1 MAVCNFD
8 KKEIHCKI
16 FYFGNTGAGKTEN
29 LRALYRSTAP
39 QLRNDMFTL
48 EADARPNP
56 LFDFLPLKIGA
67 INGYQVR
74 LHVFT
79 LPPLYFAD
87 TFDILLNGLDGFVFV
102 VDSEF
107 TSLPHNSITLRD
119 TFTLLESS
127 GYVVED
133 LPQVYQYNRRDA
145 AKPVAVDILNTT
157 FNPRAHPH
165 YEAIAV
171 RGIGTLECLHKLA
184 ELVVAKM
191 LNS

>member
-16 FYFGNTGAGKTEN
+16 FYFGTAGAGKTEN
-29 LRALYRSTAP
+29 LRALYRSTSP
-39 QLRNDMFTL
+39 QLKTDLFEL
-48 EADARPNP
+48 ETDKQPNP
-56 LFDFLPLKIGA
+56 LFDFLPLKLVE

-74 LHVFT
+74 LHIFT
-79 LPPLYFAD
+79 LPPPYFAE
-87 TFDILLNGLDGFVFV
+87 TYDILLKGLDGFVYV
-102 VDSEF
+102 VDSEL
-107 TSLPHNSITLRD
+107 TALPFNHTAMHD
-119 TFTLLESS
+119 TFALLENS
-127 GYVVED
+127 GFIVED

-145 AKPVAVDILNTT
+145 LQPVAIDVLHAT

-165 YEAIAV
+165 HEAIAP
-171 RGIGTLECLHKLA
+171 RGIGTLACLHQLA